1 MKQTYSLRFL
11 SGIRRCLPPPMLI
24 LGVSA
29 AVLSLFTACS
39 GDSEDDDL
47 YAAVQPVTFT
57 FDESDPAK
65 NTVQV
70 LANTA
75 WQVYWTPEVAGV
87 SVSPAAGSGNGSFC
101 VTDMP
106 EGETLQFG
114 VKTVSGKSVP
124 TYATVTRPA
133 AEPDAATLSVAPQT
147 LTFDAAGTNRITVTS
162 NASWT
167 VTASDPGLA
176 FSPAAGSGNGTIT
189 VTAAPVGTST
199 LTVTAGEG
207 STVKKATVTIL
218 RSAESSGET
227 LFSLD
232 FGPERSDWVWANQNE
247 AWKTQTGTGA
257 STVSY
262 SLYNVQIA
270 SPYGSAGKYA
280 GASGGSYARMYE
292 NPETDYF
299 EIRHITLPAGQT
311 DYTLSFGT
319 IFPAGD
325 MTLEVSADGTVWKPL
340 VYTGASVYNTWAKTS
355 VGFTLAEPASQLSIR
370 LVPTG
375 VDRQYGLNFDDIVLT
390 AGGGGQQID
399 FGTAPSGNGYRWA
412 ELPGNW
418 VAPTSDRATISGDYA
433 FYTHW
438 TRSVRSNKV
447 VRNYSYCY
455 DTRRHNPIWVAYP
468 MHAVY
473 GEGGFDRTSPDPWA
487 PDPALDASY
496 QSKIYRSDGPSGSDP
511 YQFWSTNTIYNLG
524 RSGSWTKG
532 HLCMSR
538 ERGGKNQEINR
549 QTFYPTNIAPQPN
562 AKASTF
568 GEVWGCIEA
577 VVSGTNKK
585 DNDITADD
593 NSTNLNIVADTLFV
607 VAGCYYQHENWTD
620 YDSSDYNQP
629 TPDPNQKLCVMP
641 THQYK
646 VLLRTRSGNTGRP
659 IQVCSASELQS
670 IGFWIETFTTLDAS
684 SARTVLRQIAV
695 PVSWIEQQTGLTFF
709 PDVPVEV
716 KQQNEPSDWG
726 F

>member
-11 SGIRRCLPPPMLI
+11 SGIRRCLPPPMLV

-133 AEPDAATLSVAPQT
+133 AGPDAATLSVAPQT

-167 VTASDPGLA
+167 VAASDPGLL
-176 FSPAAGSGNGTIT
+176 FSPAGGTGNGTIT
-189 VTAAPVGTST
+189 VTSAPVGTST

-207 STVKKATVTIL
+207 SAAKKATVTVS
-218 RSAESSGET
+218 REAESSGET
-227 LFSLD
+227 VFSLD
-232 FGPERSDWVWANQNE
+232 FGAAPASTAFADTFTSWQ
-247 AWKTQTGTGA
+247 TQTGSGAGSVSYASYGVKIRSGYDGA
-257 STVSY
+257 S
-262 SLYNVQIA
+262 
-270 SPYGSAGKYA
+270 A
-280 GASGGSYARMYE
+280 GASGKGYATMTATKTA
-292 NPETDYF
+292 NYF
-299 EIRHITLPAGQT
+299 TVSNISLPAGVQNF
-311 DYTLSFGT
+311 TLSFYAAFAT
-319 IFPAGD
+319 GD
-325 MTLEVSADGTVWKPL
+325 VVLSVSDGSSIRALTYQASSSYNVWSK
-340 VYTGASVYNTWAKTS
+340 VT
-355 VGFTLAEPASQLSIR
+355 VGFTLTNPVSNLTVTLAPSQAFDYN
-370 LVPTG
+370 
-375 VDRQYGLNFDDIVLT
+375 DRQYGLNFDDIVLT
-390 AGGGGQQID
+390 AGGGGQEID
-399 FGTAPSGNGYRWA
+399 FGTAGQGYRWA
-412 ELPGNW
+412 ELPANW

-473 GEGGFDRTSPDPWA
+473 GEGGFERTSPEPWA
-487 PDPALDASY
+487 PDPALDAGY
-496 QSKIYRSDGPSGSDP
+496 QSKIYQSDGPNGSDP
-511 YQFWSTNTIYNLG
+511 YQYWSTNTLYNLG
-524 RSGSWTKG
+524 LSGYWTRG

-538 ERGGKNQEINR
+538 ERGGADTEINR

-562 AKASTF
+562 AAASTF

-577 VVSGTNKK
+577 VVSGTNKR
-585 DNDITADD
+585 DNDISADD

-607 VAGCYYQHENWTD
+607 VAGCYYQHDNWTD
-620 YDSSDYNQP
+620 YDSSDSNQP

-659 IQVCSASELQS
+659 IQECSDDELQCV
-670 IGFWIETFTTLDAS
+670 GFWLDTFTQLDAS
-684 SARTVLRQIAV
+684 SARTVLREIAV
-695 PVSWIEQQTGLTFF
+695 PVSEIEQQTGLTFF
-709 PDVPVEV
+709 PEVPEEV
-716 KQQNEPSDWG
+716 KQQYNPADWG